1 MLRSVAQ
8 TLTREQAIGPLTH
21 EFETAL
27 RELLPSQLTLSD
39 TDVRALAQSAAIDA
53 IGKHFWQAAVGELL
67 DWRDVAARLNVRS
80 RQAVNARYR
89 RGRLLGFERDGRPV
103 FPAWQFDAAGKLY
116 KQVPAVIVAFREQG
130 VTDGRLIVSWFSGN
144 QDELDGLAPIAWVRA
159 GKPLGPLVLAARR
172 AAFQM
177 AA

>member
-1 MLRSVAQ
+1 MAQ

-21 EFETAL
+21 EFESAL
-27 RELLPSQLTLSD
+27 RELLPSEVTLTD
-39 TDVRALAQSAAIDA
+39 TDVRALAQSAAMDA
-53 IGKHFWQAAVGELL
+53 IGKHFWREATGELL
-67 DWRDVAARLNVRS
+67 DWRSVASRLGVHS

-116 KQVPAVIVAFREQG
+116 KQVPAVLSAFREQG
-130 VTDGRLIVSWFSGN
+130 VTDGRMVISWFATE
-144 QDELDGLAPIAWVRA
+144 QDDLEGASPIAWVRT
-159 GKPLGPLVLAARR
+159 GKPLGPLLLAARR
-172 AAFQM
+172 AAFQL